1 MNIPCALIISYIMS
15 KRGLRFTVTLG
26 ATGHLIAGWV
36 RFLGALKLSE
46 PAELWF
52 WIAFGNLWKKF

>member
-1 MNIPCALIISYIMS
+1 MS